1 MKLIESNK
9 ENNRFNMVFEY
20 IEAESILNYMK
31 NNNEINETFIKNF
44 NKILYDE
51 IFQFNESNLLPFIF
65 ISIHNFLINK
75 ESCPIVFDFG
85 IHKLLISQEE
95 YSSYFLPN
103 TSEMNNINQQR
114 IKTNVMNYG
123 ITLLKIFSG
132 NKVNIKGKEI
142 VLTDDKILSDEFKTF
157 MAKCLARNFSKRAF
171 WSDLQKCS
179 FISDII
185 TNSPNVSNGKP
196 LIDDEKLNKIFG
208 YLTKKFEIIIKYY
221 SQLDFKNTNFL
232 SQIETFV
239 CATLFEMRIID
250 SFFNRNIDIKPF
262 TNQQEIS
269 FISIN
274 SGGEMNKCDLNF
286 VNPILKDVELI
297 KMQNNE
303 IIKKFVINLQKYI
316 KNMETIVWKIQSN
329 IDNSICS
336 KDYQYFIEQIINNIS
351 GVNGVNMHQYFSS
364 LVTNS
369 GKEKNEEIKY
379 NESYI
384 AKCIMEFIIY
394 IIIIINDN
402 GNKINFNKDIL
413 LKKFYKIFGE
423 EKNIIE
429 ISTIN
434 LKDNKPHYLLVSFL
448 PVLFKFR
455 DTDFLNKIRLLKD
468 RQSINGLIKYYPSL
482 MDRIN
487 KMSTN
492 NK

>member
-1 MKLIESNK
+1 
-9 ENNRFNMVFEY
+9 
-20 IEAESILNYMK
+20 
-31 NNNEINETFIKNF
+31 
-44 NKILYDE
+44 
-51 IFQFNESNLLPFIF
+51 
-65 ISIHNFLINK
+65 
-75 ESCPIVFDFG
+75 
-85 IHKLLISQEE
+85 
-95 YSSYFLPN
+95 
-103 TSEMNNINQQR
+103 
-114 IKTNVMNYG
+114 
-123 ITLLKIFSG
+123 
-132 NKVNIKGKEI
+132 
-142 VLTDDKILSDEFKTF
+142 
-157 MAKCLARNFSKRAF
+157 
-171 WSDLQKCS
+171 
-179 FISDII
+179 
-185 TNSPNVSNGKP
+185 
-196 LIDDEKLNKIFG
+196 
-208 YLTKKFEIIIKYY
+208 
-221 SQLDFKNTNFL
+221 
-232 SQIETFV
+232 
-239 CATLFEMRIID
+239 
-250 SFFNRNIDIKPF
+250 
-262 TNQQEIS
+262 
-269 FISIN
+269 
-274 SGGEMNKCDLNF
+274 MNKCDLNF

-336 KDYQYFIEQIINNIS
+336 KDYQYFLEQIINNIS